1 MENQEN
7 IFKIANNI
15 MSERNEKDFRRDGEI
30 ETPNRLNSS
39 KTSSKEIMDKIL
51 KKYPSK
57 NAPTMFVSKSSSGT
71 CDKEGNED
79 TGKDDELFLFCD
91 GDDQEKNKD
100 RLLTF
105 DAKNYELVTADER
118 FDDTDDYEDGNSE
131 LYESSPSTKGSPFNS
146 EIHSNSKP
154 QVAPGFKHRRDL
166 LRPHNASPTLSF
178 KSGTLSSGQM
188 SPASFI
194 QTGAPPNTMI
204 DSCLGGKEEPIK
216 QTLLKALS
224 GLNN

>member
-1 MENQEN
+1 
-7 IFKIANNI
+7 
-15 MSERNEKDFRRDGEI
+15 
-30 ETPNRLNSS
+30 
-39 KTSSKEIMDKIL
+39 
-51 KKYPSK
+51 
-57 NAPTMFVSKSSSGT
+57 MFIVS
-71 CDKEGNED
+71 
-79 TGKDDELFLFCD
+79 
-91 GDDQEKNKD
+91 
-100 RLLTF
+100 
-105 DAKNYELVTADER
+105 
-118 FDDTDDYEDGNSE
+118 TD
-131 LYESSPSTKGSPFNS
+131 S

-154 QVAPGFKHRRDL
+154 QVVPGFKHRRDL

>member
-1 MENQEN
+1 METQKCMNPLLLPKVHHLVSN
-7 IFKIANNI
+7 TNDGFDIMNVLFKFSIKWYYYSMLI
-15 MSERNEKDFRRDGEI
+15 
-30 ETPNRLNSS
+30 
-39 KTSSKEIMDKIL
+39 
-51 KKYPSK
+51 
-57 NAPTMFVSKSSSGT
+57 VS
-71 CDKEGNED
+71 
-79 TGKDDELFLFCD
+79 
-91 GDDQEKNKD
+91 
-100 RLLTF
+100 
-105 DAKNYELVTADER
+105 
-118 FDDTDDYEDGNSE
+118 TD
-131 LYESSPSTKGSPFNS
+131 S

-154 QVAPGFKHRRDL
+154 QVVPGFKHRRDL